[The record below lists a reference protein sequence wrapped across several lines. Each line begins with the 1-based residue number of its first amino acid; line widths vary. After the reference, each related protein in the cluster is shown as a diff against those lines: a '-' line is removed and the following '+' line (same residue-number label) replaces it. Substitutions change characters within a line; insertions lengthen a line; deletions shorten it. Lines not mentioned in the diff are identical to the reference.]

1 MSLEI
6 AERLKQ
12 LRLKAGFEQAELA
25 NQLGYKSDSTISK
38 WEAGKTLPTGR
49 RLSRLAELL
58 NTSIDYILYGQ
69 ENQFPQL
76 NTIFA
81 QLESARKEKVIDFAH
96 LQLEEQVRLSKPR
109 FEYKVYEKLS
119 AGGGFSYYNDG
130 NYDSV
135 FYKEE
140 LDHDFA
146 SWIFG
151 DSMNPVYLNGE
162 VALIKQTGFDYD
174 GAVYAVDWDGQTY
187 IKKVYREEG
196 GLRLVSLNPKYKDKF
211 APYDEEPRIIGII
224 VGHFMPMEV

>member
-1 MSLEI
+1 MEI

>member
-1 MSLEI
+1 MEI

-135 FYKEE
+135 FYEEE

>member
-1 MSLEI
+1 MEI

-25 NQLGYKSDSTISK
+25 SQLGYKSDSTISK
-38 WEAGKTLPTGR
+38 WESGKTLPTGR

-58 NTSIDYILYGQ
+58 NTSTDYILYGQ
-69 ENQFPQL
+69 ENQSPQL
-76 NTIFA
+76 NTIFS
-81 QLESARKEKVIDFAH
+81 QLEKDRKEKVIDFAQSE
-96 LQLEEQVRLSKPR
+96 LDEQIRLSKPR

-135 FYKEE
+135 FYEEE

-187 IKKVYREEG
+187 IKKVYREED

-211 APYDEEPRIIGII
+211 APYDEDPRIIGII

>member
-1 MSLEI
+1 MEI

-69 ENQFPQL
+69 ENQSPQL

-135 FYKEE
+135 FYEEE

>member
-135 FYKEE
+135 FYEEE

>member
-25 NQLGYKSDSTISK
+25 SQLGYKSDSTISK
-38 WEAGKTLPTGR
+38 WESGKTLPTGR

-58 NTSIDYILYGQ
+58 NTSTDYILYGQ
-69 ENQFPQL
+69 ENQSPQL
-76 NTIFA
+76 NTIFS
-81 QLESARKEKVIDFAH
+81 QLEKDRKEKVIDFAQSE
-96 LQLEEQVRLSKPR
+96 LDEQIRLSKPR

-135 FYKEE
+135 FYEEE

-187 IKKVYREEG
+187 IKKVYREED

-211 APYDEEPRIIGII
+211 APYDEDPRIIGII

>member
-69 ENQFPQL
+69 ENQSPQL

-135 FYKEE
+135 FYEEE